1 MKRYPDKKYKILEIN
16 PSILYDVK
24 KDNQFVKRIFC
35 DYNAASRYAQKSDC
49 DINIMFQ
56 DTIKKRHIIHNRISK
71 NENEPTSDQAE
82 ILFFGQ
88 IPTEYIMNLENT
100 YSYSDLKTDE
110 SNNEEIKYTI
120 NNSVHQIESAIN
132 EIHKVKVVRK
142 DNKVLVVNTYNGN
155 LLNEI
160 KISNSE
166 LEQRILNKE
175 DIYVE
180 IGSGYSYK
188 ELVGKH
194 VLLTRVGY
202 TTNNDIRLYFN
213 TDNEVAI
220 GIKNVKIGR
229 AHV

>member
-1 MKRYPDKKYKILEIN
+1 
-16 PSILYDVK
+16 
-24 KDNQFVKRIFC
+24 
-35 DYNAASRYAQKSDC
+35 
-49 DINIMFQ
+49 
-56 DTIKKRHIIHNRISK
+56 
-71 NENEPTSDQAE
+71 
-82 ILFFGQ
+82 
-88 IPTEYIMNLENT
+88 
-100 YSYSDLKTDE
+100 
-110 SNNEEIKYTI
+110 
-120 NNSVHQIESAIN
+120 
-132 EIHKVKVVRK
+132 VVRK

-180 IGSGYSYK
+180 IGSGYFYK

-220 GIKNVKIGR
+220 GIKNVKAYFVLR
-229 AHV
+229 KMNSN